1 MKSKFSVSI
10 EDSGQ
15 REIIDYDNSSIIR
28 FSDGTIQIN
37 KFPTIKYLGGQLGQN
52 SALIKADILDSD
64 GIILLMQIKNMLDNW
79 FKGIKIDVR
88 FNYLPYARYDRVMK
102 EYDSFSLNVFA
113 NLINSLEFNKVLLV
127 DPHSNVSELLLKNSD
142 VIIDQ
147 LKALQLSNVINTD
160 NVYDYIVSPDFGA
173 IKKATSISEY
183 YNIPL
188 LISLKKRDVSTGYTV
203 FDKLLIDD
211 SVDLTDKKLLIVDD
225 ICDGGATFVN
235 LAAGI
240 KSQHNPKNIDL
251 FVTHGL
257 FSKGKNLNNIDNVY
271 SFNDYSTSNNNDIHL
286 YKRLI

>member
-1 MKSKFSVSI
+1 MNKQPMRSKFSVSI

-15 REIIDYDNSSIIR
+15 REIIEYDDSSIIH

-37 KFPTIKYLGGQLGQN
+37 KFPSIKYLGGQLNQN
-52 SALIKADILDSD
+52 SVLIKADILDSD
-64 GIILLMQIKNMLDNW
+64 GIMVLSQIKNMLDTW
-79 FKGIKIDVR
+79 FKGIKIDLQ
-88 FNYLPYARYDRVMK
+88 FNYLPYARYDRAMK
-102 EYDSFSLNVFA
+102 ENDSFSLKTFTDI
-113 NLINSLEFNKVLLV
+113 INSMNFNRILLV
-127 DPHSNVSELLLKNSD
+127 DPHSNVGQLLLKNSE

-147 LKALQLSNVINTD
+147 LTAIQLSNVITCN
-160 NVYDYIVSPDFGA
+160 NSYDYIVSPDFGA

-225 ICDGGATFVN
+225 ICDYGNTFIN
-235 LAAGI
+235 LAKGI
-240 KSQHNPKNIDL
+240 KDLYNIKSIDL

-257 FSKGKNLNNIDNVY
+257 FSKGKKLNNIDNTY
-271 SFNDYSTSNNNDIHL
+271 CFNDYSKTDSVLFN
-286 YKRLI
+286 

>member
-1 MKSKFSVSI
+1 VSI

-15 REIIDYDNSSIIR
+15 REVIEYDDSSIIH
-28 FSDGTIQIN
+28 FSDGAIQIN
-37 KFPTIKYLGGQLGQN
+37 KFPSIKYLGGQFNQN

-64 GIILLMQIKNMLDNW
+64 GIMVLSQIKNMLDTW
-79 FKGIKIDVR
+79 FKGIKIDLQ
-88 FNYLPYARYDRVMK
+88 FNYLPYARYDRAMK
-102 EYDSFSLNVFA
+102 ENDSFSLKAFTDI
-113 NLINSLEFNKVLLV
+113 INSMNFNRVLLV
-127 DPHSNVSELLLKNSD
+127 DPHSNVGQFLLKNSA

-147 LKALQLSNVINTD
+147 LIALQLSNVITCN
-160 NVYDYIVSPDFGA
+160 NSYDYIVSPDFGA

-235 LAAGI
+235 LAKGI
-240 KSQHNPKNIDL
+240 KDLYNIKSIDL

-257 FSKGKNLNNIDNVY
+257 FSKGKKLNNIDNTY
-271 SFNDYSTSNNNDIHL
+271 CFNDYSKTESVLFN
-286 YKRLI
+286 

>member
-1 MKSKFSVSI
+1 MNKQIMRSKFSVSI

-15 REIIDYDNSSIIR
+15 REIIEYDDSSIIH

-37 KFPTIKYLGGQLGQN
+37 KFPSIKYLGGQLNQN
-52 SALIKADILDSD
+52 SVLIKADILDSD
-64 GIILLMQIKNMLDNW
+64 GIMVLSQIKNMLDTW
-79 FKGIKIDVR
+79 FKGIKIDLQ
-88 FNYLPYARYDRVMK
+88 FNYLPYARYDRAMK
-102 EYDSFSLNVFA
+102 ENDSFSLKAFTDI
-113 NLINSLEFNKVLLV
+113 INSMNFNRILLV
-127 DPHSNVSELLLKNSD
+127 DPHSNVGQILLKNSE

-147 LKALQLSNVINTD
+147 LTAIQLSNVITSHNS
-160 NVYDYIVSPDFGA
+160 YDYIVSPDFGA

-225 ICDGGATFVN
+225 ICDGGATFIN
-235 LAAGI
+235 LAKGI
-240 KSQHNPKNIDL
+240 KDLYNIKSIDL

-257 FSKGKNLNNIDNVY
+257 FSKGKKLNNIDNTY
-271 SFNDYSTSNNNDIHL
+271 CFNDYSKTESVLFN
-286 YKRLI
+286 

>member
-1 MKSKFSVSI
+1 MNKQPMRSKFSVSI

-15 REIIDYDNSSIIR
+15 REVIEYDDSSIIH

-37 KFPTIKYLGGQLGQN
+37 KFPSIKYLGGQFNQN
-52 SALIKADILDSD
+52 SVLIKADILDSD
-64 GIILLMQIKNMLDNW
+64 GIMVLSQIKNMLDTW
-79 FKGIKIDVR
+79 FKGIKIDLQ
-88 FNYLPYARYDRVMK
+88 FNYLPYARYDRAMK
-102 EYDSFSLNVFA
+102 ENDSFSLKAFTDI
-113 NLINSLEFNKVLLV
+113 INSMNFNRVLLI
-127 DPHSNVSELLLKNSD
+127 DPHSNVGQILLKNSD

-147 LKALQLSNVINTD
+147 LTAILLSNVITCN
-160 NVYDYIVSPDFGA
+160 NSYDYIVSPDFGA

-225 ICDGGATFVN
+225 IADGGATFIN
-235 LAAGI
+235 LAKGI
-240 KSQHNPKNIDL
+240 KDLYNIKSIDL

-257 FSKGKNLNNIDNVY
+257 FSKGKKLNNIDNTY
-271 SFNDYSTSNNNDIHL
+271 CFNDYSKSESVLFN
-286 YKRLI
+286 

>member
-1 MKSKFSVSI
+1 MNKQPMRSKFSVSI

-15 REIIDYDNSSIIR
+15 REVIEYDDSSIIH

-37 KFPTIKYLGGQLGQN
+37 KFPSIKYLGGQFNQN
-52 SALIKADILDSD
+52 SVLIKADILDSD
-64 GIILLMQIKNMLDNW
+64 GIMVLSQIKNMLDTW
-79 FKGIKIDVR
+79 FKGIKIDLQ
-88 FNYLPYARYDRVMK
+88 FNYLPYARYDRAMK
-102 EYDSFSLNVFA
+102 ENDSFSLKAFTDI
-113 NLINSLEFNKVLLV
+113 INSMNFNRVLLI
-127 DPHSNVSELLLKNSD
+127 DPHSNVGQFLLKNSD

-147 LKALQLSNVINTD
+147 LIALQLSNVITCN
-160 NVYDYIVSPDFGA
+160 NSYDYIVSPDFGA

-225 ICDGGATFVN
+225 IADGGATFIN
-235 LAAGI
+235 LAKGI
-240 KSQHNPKNIDL
+240 KDLYNIKSIDL

-257 FSKGKNLNNIDNVY
+257 FSKGKKLNNIDNTY
-271 SFNDYSTSNNNDIHL
+271 CFNDYSKSESVLFN
-286 YKRLI
+286 

>member
-1 MKSKFSVSI
+1 MNKQPMRSKFSVSI
-10 EDSGQ
+10 KDSGQ
-15 REIIDYDNSSIIR
+15 QEVIEYDDSSIIH

-37 KFPTIKYLGGQLGQN
+37 KFPSAKYLGGQLNQN
-52 SALIKADILDSD
+52 SVLIKADILDSD
-64 GIILLMQIKNMLDNW
+64 GIMVLSQIKNMLDTW
-79 FKGIKIDVR
+79 FKGIKIDLQ
-88 FNYLPYARYDRVMK
+88 FNYLPYARYDRAMK
-102 EYDSFSLNVFA
+102 ENDSFSLKAFTDI
-113 NLINSLEFNKVLLV
+113 INSMNFNRVLLV
-127 DPHSNVSELLLKNSD
+127 DPHSNVGQILLKNSE

-147 LKALQLSNVINTD
+147 LTAIQLSNVITCN
-160 NVYDYIVSPDFGA
+160 NSYDYIVSPDFGA

-235 LAAGI
+235 LAKGI
-240 KSQHNPKNIDL
+240 KDLYNIKSIDL

-257 FSKGKNLNNIDNVY
+257 FSKGKKLNNIDNTY
-271 SFNDYSTSNNNDIHL
+271 CFNDYSKSESFLLN
-286 YKRLI
+286 

>member
-1 MKSKFSVSI
+1 MNKQPMRSKFSVSI

-15 REIIDYDNSSIIR
+15 REIIEYDDSSIIH

-37 KFPTIKYLGGQLGQN
+37 KFPSIKYLGGQLNQN
-52 SALIKADILDSD
+52 SVLIKADILDSD
-64 GIILLMQIKNMLDNW
+64 GIMVLSQIKNMLDTW
-79 FKGIKIDVR
+79 FKGIKIDLQ
-88 FNYLPYARYDRVMK
+88 FNYLPYARYDRAMK
-102 EYDSFSLNVFA
+102 ENDSFSLKAFTDI
-113 NLINSLEFNKVLLV
+113 INSMNFNRVLLV
-127 DPHSNVSELLLKNSD
+127 DPHSNVGQILLKNSE

-147 LKALQLSNVINTD
+147 LTAIQLSNVITCN
-160 NVYDYIVSPDFGA
+160 NSYDYIVSPDFGA
-173 IKKATSISEY
+173 IKKATIISEY

-235 LAAGI
+235 LAKGI
-240 KSQHNPKNIDL
+240 KDLYNIKSIDL

-257 FSKGKNLNNIDNVY
+257 FSKGKKLNNIDNTY
-271 SFNDYSTSNNNDIHL
+271 CFNDYSKTDSVL
-286 YKRLI
+286 FY

>member
-1 MKSKFSVSI
+1 MNKQPMRSKFSVSI

-15 REIIDYDNSSIIR
+15 REIIEYDDSSIIR

-37 KFPTIKYLGGQLGQN
+37 KFPSIKYLGGQLNQN
-52 SALIKADILDSD
+52 SVLIKADILDSD
-64 GIILLMQIKNMLDNW
+64 GIMVLSQIKNMLDTW
-79 FKGIKIDVR
+79 FKGIKIDLQ
-88 FNYLPYARYDRVMK
+88 FNYLPYARYDRAMK
-102 EYDSFSLNVFA
+102 ENDSFSLKAFTDI
-113 NLINSLEFNKVLLV
+113 INSMNFNRVLLV
-127 DPHSNVSELLLKNSD
+127 DPHSNVGQILLKNSE

-147 LKALQLSNVINTD
+147 LTAIQLSNVITCN
-160 NVYDYIVSPDFGA
+160 NSYDYIVSPDFGA
-173 IKKATSISEY
+173 IKKATIISEY

-235 LAAGI
+235 LAKGI
-240 KSQHNPKNIDL
+240 KDLYNIKSIDL

-257 FSKGKNLNNIDNVY
+257 FSKGKKLNNIDNTY
-271 SFNDYSTSNNNDIHL
+271 CFNDYSKTDSVLFN
-286 YKRLI
+286 

>member
-1 MKSKFSVSI
+1 MNKQPMRSKFSVSI

-15 REIIDYDNSSIIR
+15 REVIEYDDSSIIH

-37 KFPTIKYLGGQLGQN
+37 KFPNIKYLGGQFNQN
-52 SALIKADILDSD
+52 SVLIKADILDSD
-64 GIILLMQIKNMLDNW
+64 GIMVLSQIKNMLDTW
-79 FKGIKIDVR
+79 FKGIKIDLQ
-88 FNYLPYARYDRVMK
+88 FNYLPYARYDRAMK
-102 EYDSFSLNVFA
+102 ENDSFSLKAFA
-113 NLINSLEFNKVLLV
+113 DIINSMNFNRVLLI
-127 DPHSNVSELLLKNSD
+127 DPHSNVGQILLKNSD

-147 LKALQLSNVINTD
+147 LTAILLSNVITCN
-160 NVYDYIVSPDFGA
+160 NSYDYIVSPDFGA

-225 ICDGGATFVN
+225 IADGGATFIN
-235 LAAGI
+235 LAKGI
-240 KSQHNPKNIDL
+240 KDLYNIKSIDL

-257 FSKGKNLNNIDNVY
+257 FSKGKKLNNIDNTY
-271 SFNDYSTSNNNDIHL
+271 CFNDYSKSESVLFN
-286 YKRLI
+286 

>member
-1 MKSKFSVSI
+1 MNKQPMRSKFSVSI

-15 REIIDYDNSSIIR
+15 REVIEYDDSSIIH

-37 KFPTIKYLGGQLGQN
+37 KFPSIKYLGGQLNQN
-52 SALIKADILDSD
+52 SVLIKADILDSD
-64 GIILLMQIKNMLDNW
+64 GIMVLSQIKNMLDTW
-79 FKGIKIDVR
+79 FKGIKIDLQ
-88 FNYLPYARYDRVMK
+88 FNYLPYARYDRAMK
-102 EYDSFSLNVFA
+102 ENDSFSLKAFTDI
-113 NLINSLEFNKVLLV
+113 INSMNFNRVLLV
-127 DPHSNVSELLLKNSD
+127 DPHSNVGQILLKNSE

-147 LKALQLSNVINTD
+147 LTAIQLSNVITCN
-160 NVYDYIVSPDFGA
+160 NSYDYIVSPDFGA

-225 ICDGGATFVN
+225 ICDGGATFIN
-235 LAAGI
+235 LAKGI
-240 KSQHNPKNIDL
+240 KDLYNIKSIDL

-257 FSKGKNLNNIDNVY
+257 FSGGKKLNNIDNTY
-271 SFNDYSTSNNNDIHL
+271 CFNDYSKSESVLFN
-286 YKRLI
+286 

>member
-1 MKSKFSVSI
+1 MNKQPMRSKFSVSI
-10 EDSGQ
+10 KDSGQ
-15 REIIDYDNSSIIR
+15 QEVIEYDDSSIIH

-37 KFPTIKYLGGQLGQN
+37 KFPSAKYLGGQLNQN
-52 SALIKADILDSD
+52 SVLIKADILDSD
-64 GIILLMQIKNMLDNW
+64 GIMVLSQIKNMLDTW
-79 FKGIKIDVR
+79 FKGIKIDLQ
-88 FNYLPYARYDRVMK
+88 FNYLPYARYDRAMK
-102 EYDSFSLNVFA
+102 ENDSFSLKAFTDI
-113 NLINSLEFNKVLLV
+113 INSMNFNRVLLV
-127 DPHSNVSELLLKNSD
+127 DPHSNVGQILLKNSE

-147 LKALQLSNVINTD
+147 LTAIQLSNVITCN
-160 NVYDYIVSPDFGA
+160 NSYDYIVSPDFGA

-235 LAAGI
+235 LAKGI
-240 KSQHNPKNIDL
+240 KDLYNIKSIDL

-257 FSKGKNLNNIDNVY
+257 FSKGKKLNNIDNTY
-271 SFNDYSTSNNNDIHL
+271 CYNDYSKSESVLLN
-286 YKRLI
+286 

>member
-1 MKSKFSVSI
+1 MNKQPMRSKFSVSI

-15 REIIDYDNSSIIR
+15 REVIEYDDSSIIH

-37 KFPTIKYLGGQLGQN
+37 KFPSIKYLGGQFNQN
-52 SALIKADILDSD
+52 SVLIKADILDSD
-64 GIILLMQIKNMLDNW
+64 GIMVLSQIKNMLDTW
-79 FKGIKIDVR
+79 FKGIKIDLQ
-88 FNYLPYARYDRVMK
+88 FNYLPYARYDRAMK
-102 EYDSFSLNVFA
+102 ENDSFSLKAFTDI
-113 NLINSLEFNKVLLV
+113 INSMNFNRVLLI
-127 DPHSNVSELLLKNSD
+127 DPHSNVGQILLKNSD

-147 LKALQLSNVINTD
+147 LTAILLSNVITCN
-160 NVYDYIVSPDFGA
+160 NSYDYIVSPDFGA

-225 ICDGGATFVN
+225 ICDYGNTFIN
-235 LAAGI
+235 LAKGI
-240 KSQHNPKNIDL
+240 KDLYNIKSIDL

-257 FSKGKNLNNIDNVY
+257 FSKGKKLNNIDNTY
-271 SFNDYSTSNNNDIHL
+271 CFNDYSKSESVLFN
-286 YKRLI
+286 

>member
-1 MKSKFSVSI
+1 MNKQPMRSKFSVSI

-15 REIIDYDNSSIIR
+15 REVIEYDDSSIIH

-37 KFPTIKYLGGQLGQN
+37 KFPSIKYLGGQFNQN
-52 SALIKADILDSD
+52 SVLIKADILDSD
-64 GIILLMQIKNMLDNW
+64 GIMVLSQIKNMLDTW
-79 FKGIKIDVR
+79 FKGIKIDLQ
-88 FNYLPYARYDRVMK
+88 FNYLPYARYDRAMK
-102 EYDSFSLNVFA
+102 ENDSFSLKAFTDI
-113 NLINSLEFNKVLLV
+113 INSMNFNRVLLI
-127 DPHSNVSELLLKNSD
+127 DPHSNVGQILLKNSD

-147 LKALQLSNVINTD
+147 LTAILLSNVITCN
-160 NVYDYIVSPDFGA
+160 NSYDYIVSPDFGA

-225 ICDGGATFVN
+225 ICDGGATFIN
-235 LAAGI
+235 LAKGI
-240 KSQHNPKNIDL
+240 KDLYNIKSIDL

-257 FSKGKNLNNIDNVY
+257 FSKGKKLNNIDNTY
-271 SFNDYSTSNNNDIHL
+271 CFNDYSKTDSVLFN
-286 YKRLI
+286 

>member
-1 MKSKFSVSI
+1 MNKQPMRSKFSVSI

-15 REIIDYDNSSIIR
+15 REVIEYDDSSIIH

-37 KFPTIKYLGGQLGQN
+37 KFPSIKYLGGQFNQN

-64 GIILLMQIKNMLDNW
+64 GIMVLSQIKNMLDTW
-79 FKGIKIDVR
+79 FKGIKIDLQ
-88 FNYLPYARYDRVMK
+88 FNYLPYARYDRAMK
-102 EYDSFSLNVFA
+102 ENDSFSLKAFA
-113 NLINSLEFNKVLLV
+113 DIINSMNFNRVLLI
-127 DPHSNVSELLLKNSD
+127 DPHSNVGQILLKNSD

-147 LKALQLSNVINTD
+147 LTAILLSNVITCN
-160 NVYDYIVSPDFGA
+160 NSYDYIVSPDFGA

-225 ICDGGATFVN
+225 ICDGGATFIN
-235 LAAGI
+235 LAKGI
-240 KSQHNPKNIDL
+240 KDLYNIKSIDL

-257 FSKGKNLNNIDNVY
+257 FSKGKKLNNIDNTY
-271 SFNDYSTSNNNDIHL
+271 CFNDYSKSESVLFN
-286 YKRLI
+286 

>member
-1 MKSKFSVSI
+1 MNKQPMRSKFSVSI

-15 REIIDYDNSSIIR
+15 REVIEYDDSSIIH

-37 KFPTIKYLGGQLGQN
+37 KFPSIKYLGGQFNQN
-52 SALIKADILDSD
+52 SVLIKADILDSD
-64 GIILLMQIKNMLDNW
+64 GIMVLSQIKNMLDRW
-79 FKGIKIDVR
+79 FKGIKIDLQ
-88 FNYLPYARYDRVMK
+88 FNYLPYARYDRAMK
-102 EYDSFSLNVFA
+102 ENDSFSLKAFA
-113 NLINSLEFNKVLLV
+113 DIINSMNFNRVLLI
-127 DPHSNVSELLLKNSD
+127 DPHSNVGQILLKNSD

-147 LKALQLSNVINTD
+147 LTAILLSNVITCN
-160 NVYDYIVSPDFGA
+160 NSYDYIVSPDFGA

-225 ICDGGATFVN
+225 ICDGGATFIN
-235 LAAGI
+235 LAKGI
-240 KSQHNPKNIDL
+240 KDLYNIKSIDL

-257 FSKGKNLNNIDNVY
+257 FSKGKKLNNIDNTY
-271 SFNDYSTSNNNDIHL
+271 CFNDYSKSESVLFN
-286 YKRLI
+286 

>member
-1 MKSKFSVSI
+1 MNKQPMRSKFSVSI

-15 REIIDYDNSSIIR
+15 REVIEYDDSSIIH

-37 KFPTIKYLGGQLGQN
+37 KFPSIKYLGGQFNQN
-52 SALIKADILDSD
+52 SVLIKADILDSD
-64 GIILLMQIKNMLDNW
+64 GIMVLSQIKNMLDRW
-79 FKGIKIDVR
+79 FKGIKIDLQ
-88 FNYLPYARYDRVMK
+88 FNYLPYARYDRAMK
-102 EYDSFSLNVFA
+102 ENDSFSLKAFA
-113 NLINSLEFNKVLLV
+113 DIINSMNFNRVLLI
-127 DPHSNVSELLLKNSD
+127 DPHSNVGQILLKNSD

-147 LKALQLSNVINTD
+147 LTAILLSNVITCN
-160 NVYDYIVSPDFGA
+160 NSYDYIVSPDFGA

-235 LAAGI
+235 LAKGI
-240 KSQHNPKNIDL
+240 KDLYNIKSIDL

-257 FSKGKNLNNIDNVY
+257 FSKGKKLNNIDNTY
-271 SFNDYSTSNNNDIHL
+271 CFNDYSKSESVLFN
-286 YKRLI
+286 